1 MKALQE
7 VFIGAIVFMVMDRL
21 SRVVS
26 TSIINKAKGDDEVTQ
41 RSMLRIEL
49 FTLFV
54 SLFIAIQVGKF

>member
-26 TSIINKAKGDDEVTQ
+26 TSIINKANGDDEVTQ